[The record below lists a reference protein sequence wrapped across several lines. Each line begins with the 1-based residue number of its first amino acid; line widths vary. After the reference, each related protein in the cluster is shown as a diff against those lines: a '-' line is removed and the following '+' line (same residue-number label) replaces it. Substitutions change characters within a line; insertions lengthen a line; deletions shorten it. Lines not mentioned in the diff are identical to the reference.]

1 MPIQFL
7 YTDKEIVNIQR
18 SLLFKNTLKS
28 EELTILNEINNYM
41 KSI

>member
-18 SLLFKNTLKS
+18 SLLFKNTLTS
-28 EELTILNEINNYM
+28 EELTLLNEINNYM